1 MTDQKF
7 TLEVGMILDSKWV
20 ILEFIGKGGMG
31 EVYRAHQLN
40 LKRDVAIKI
49 ISQEWLKS
57 FDCEPEEVESS
68 LDRFRREVQVMAQ
81 ILHPNVLQIF
91 DEGATSIQKGNEQ
104 LEIAYIVMEYVPG
117 SSLRAT
123 MSEEGFYPEEDRTGE
138 WLTDYF
144 LPLLGGVQVLHDRGI
159 VHRDLKPENVLMA
172 GNTPKIADF
181 GLASSCFLKPIT
193 RSAHVMGTPP
203 YMAQEQFMDLRRTDH
218 RADIYSLGKILY
230 EAVAGKI
237 GPDQIP
243 FKQARLKNPQGRLFE
258 ELDRIIQHATAED
271 KKARFASVEELAES
285 VRELLDGINGV
296 VPSDQEDV
304 PETTSTQRASSPI
317 LKWVAALLVILI
329 IGVMS
334 YLVLLGERGG
344 KGGMVGTGP
353 TAPQT
358 EAPSEKNAR
367 TPTRSGEVSKA
378 SKAALPANVK
388 GKDDTTL
395 YLVPG
400 GEIVLP
406 KNFNPAGAENVTIDS
421 FYMDMAPVTIHQ
433 YVEFLNQNLGGI
445 KVESGVVKG
454 DNQIWL
460 LLGEVK
466 PGYEPIEYRSG
477 RFHIKASAHAA
488 CPVLRVTG
496 FGAAAYADFYGKRL
510 PTDVEW
516 LYALETGKPS
526 SAEGRAALESR
537 KNLPIPSPVML
548 YKPNALGI
556 RGLDANIGE
565 WGIEY
570 LPDQPHKDL
579 AKAEYVILGEMFK
592 SSLGK
597 SEVSAP
603 LRRYP
608 WEAFENVG
616 FRCVRDAR

>member
-1 MTDQKF
+1 MTNGKY

-91 DEGATSIQKGNEQ
+91 DEATSTIQKGDEQ
-104 LEIAYIVMEYVPG
+104 LDIEYIVMEYVPG

-123 MSEEGFYPEEDRTGE
+123 MSDEGFYPEEDRTID
-138 WLTDYF
+138 WLTEYF
-144 LPLLGGVQVLHDRGI
+144 LPLLGGVQVLHERGI
-159 VHRDLKPENVLMA
+159 VHRDLKPENVLLA
-172 GNTPKIADF
+172 GNSPKIADF

-237 GPDQIP
+237 GSDQIP
-243 FKQARLKNPQGRLFE
+243 FKQARLKNPEGRLFE
-258 ELDRIIQHATAED
+258 ELDRIIQHATVVD
-271 KKARFASVEELAES
+271 KKARLASVEELAES
-285 VRELLDGINGV
+285 IRKILNEAGQEALIEQEGV
-296 VPSDQEDV
+296 SAKPAAQKS
-304 PETTSTQRASSPI
+304 SRRA
-317 LKWVAALLVILI
+317 LKWVAASMAILI
-329 IGVMS
+329 IGIMS
-334 YLVLLGERGG
+334 YFAFQAERGG
-344 KGGMVGTGP
+344 KSGMVGTGP
-353 TAPQT
+353 MAPRV
-358 EAPSEKNAR
+358 EAPSGESVQK
-367 TPTRSGEVSKA
+367 PTRPGEVSQVPK
-378 SKAALPANVK
+378 ALPDTIK

-406 KNFNPAGAENVTIDS
+406 KNFNPAGAEKVKIDS
-421 FYMDMAPVTIHQ
+421 FYMDMTPVTIHQ
-433 YVEFLNQNLGGI
+433 YVEFLNQNLDRI
-445 KVESGVVKG
+445 KVENGVVKG
-454 DNQIWL
+454 DGEIWL

-466 PGYEPIEYRSG
+466 PGYDPVAYQG
-477 RFHIKASAHAA
+477 AKFHITAAQHAA

-496 FGAAAYADFYGKRL
+496 YGAAAYAGFYGKRL

-526 SAEGRAALESR
+526 SAEGRAALGAQ

-570 LPDQPHKDL
+570 LPDQSHKDS

-597 SEVSAP
+597 SEVPAP
-603 LRRYP
+603 LQRYP

-616 FRCVRDAR
+616 FRCVQDAR

>member
-7 TLEVGMILDSKWV
+7 TLEVGMILDGNWV

-49 ISQEWLKS
+49 ISQEWLRS
-57 FDCEPEEVESS
+57 FDCEPEEVKSS

-104 LEIAYIVMEYVPG
+104 LEIEYIVMEYVPG

-123 MSEEGFYPEEDRTGE
+123 MSEEGFYPEEDRTRE

-144 LPLLGGVQVLHDRGI
+144 LPFLGGVQVLHDRGI
-159 VHRDLKPENVLMA
+159 VHRDLKPENVLLA

-181 GLASSCFLKPIT
+181 GLARSCSLKPIT

-230 EAVAGKI
+230 EALDGKI
-237 GPDQIP
+237 GSDQIP
-243 FKQARLKNPQGRLFE
+243 FKQARLKDPQGRLFK
-258 ELDRIIQHATAED
+258 ELDRIIQRATAED
-271 KKARFASVEELAES
+271 RKDRFASVEEFAES

-296 VPSDQEDV
+296 VPSDQENV
-304 PETTSTQRASSPI
+304 PETTSTQRASSPM

-353 TAPQT
+353 TLPQT

-378 SKAALPANVK
+378 SKAALPANMK

-406 KNFNPAGAENVTIDS
+406 RNFSPAGAENVTIDS

-433 YVEFLNQNLGGI
+433 YVEFLNQNLGRI

-477 RFHIKASAHAA
+477 RFHIKASQHAA

-496 FGAAAYADFYGKRL
+496 YGASAYADFFGKRL

-516 LYALETGKPS
+516 LYALEAGKSPS
-526 SAEGRAALESR
+526 GERDAASESQ

-548 YKPNALGI
+548 YKPNLLGI

-570 LPDQPHKDL
+570 LQNKSHADA
-579 AKAEYVILGEMFK
+579 AKAAYVVLGEMFK
-592 SSLGK
+592 GGADK

-603 LRRYP
+603 LQRYP

>member
-1 MTDQKF
+1 MADSKY
-7 TLEVGMILDSKWV
+7 TLEVGMILDGKWV

-40 LKRDVAIKI
+40 LNRDVAIKI

-68 LDRFRREVQVMAQ
+68 VDRFRREVQVMAQ

-91 DEGATSIQKGNEQ
+91 DEGTTAIQKGDEQ
-104 LEIAYIVMEYVPG
+104 LEITYIVMEYVPG
-117 SSLRAT
+117 SSLRTT
-123 MSEEGFYPEEDRTGE
+123 MSEEGFYPEEDRTRE
-138 WLTDYF
+138 WLTAYF
-144 LPLLGGVQVLHDRGI
+144 LPLLGGVQALHDRGI
-159 VHRDLKPENVLMA
+159 VHRDLKPENVLLT

-181 GLASSCFLKPIT
+181 GLASSCSLKPIT

-230 EAVAGKI
+230 EAIVGKL

-243 FKQARLKNPQGRLFE
+243 FKQARLKDPQDRLFV

-271 KKARFASVEELAES
+271 KNARFASAEELAGS
-285 VRELLDGINGV
+285 VREALDGLDKV
-296 VPSDQEDV
+296 VATDRKDV
-304 PETTSTQRASSPI
+304 LEKTTTQKTSTQM
-317 LKWVAALLVILI
+317 LKWLAALLVILI
-329 IGVMS
+329 IGVMG
-334 YLVLLGERGG
+334 YLALLREKGG
-344 KGGMVGTGP
+344 KRGMVGTGP
-353 TAPQT
+353 TIPQI
-358 EAPSEKNAR
+358 EAPIGKIAE
-367 TPTRSGEVSKA
+367 TPTRSGELSKA
-378 SKAALPANVK
+378 SKAALPAAIK

-406 KNFNPAGAENVTIDS
+406 KNFSPVGAEKVKIDS

-433 YVEFLNQNLGGI
+433 YVEFLNQTLDRI

-454 DNQIWL
+454 DDQIWL

-466 PGYEPIEYRSG
+466 PGYEPIEYRGG
-477 RFHIKASAHAA
+477 RFHIKASQHAA

-496 FGAAAYADFYGKRL
+496 YGAAAYADFFGKRL
-510 PTDVEW
+510 STDVEW
-516 LYALETGKPS
+516 LFALEAGKSPS
-526 SAEGRAALESR
+526 GEGDAAAESQ

-548 YKPNALGI
+548 YKPNSLGI

-565 WGIEY
+565 WGIES
-570 LPDQPHKDL
+570 LPDQSHKDM
-579 AKAEYVILGEMFK
+579 ANAEYVVLGEMFK
-592 SSLGK
+592 GGAGK

-603 LRRYP
+603 LQRYP

-616 FRCVRDAR
+616 FRCVQDAR